1 MSVWNFLPHMLF
13 IVLNKKNY
21 KKDLEVKNN
30 YEKNNYSQYLLQ

>member
-1 MSVWNFLPHMLF
+1 MLF